1 MTKNNAMLGG
11 GPGGLFAAVL
21 AVLAGG
27 IPYDQLPGVR
37 FLPCFPPYPRA
48 GVCSF
53 IVYGRY
59 SRADSLGSLRKIS
72 CGAGRES
79 AAWWH
84 ASPTCSSPH
93 HQAALVVGLVL
104 VVVDQ
109 AELVVDQ
116 AAPVAT
122 TRRRIRKP
130 RTVSRTGL
138 GCSCCRRTPST
149 WKGRDGLG

>member
-59 SRADSLGSLRKIS
+59 NPADSLGSL
-72 CGAGRES
+72 
-79 AAWWH
+79 
-84 ASPTCSSPH
+84 
-93 HQAALVVGLVL
+93 
-104 VVVDQ
+104 
-109 AELVVDQ
+109 AENQ
-116 AAPVAT
+116 
-122 TRRRIRKP
+122 RRRWPGICGVVACIAYP
-130 RTVSRTGL
+130 LVSPAVV
-138 GCSCCRRTPST
+138 CA
-149 WKGRDGLG
+149 